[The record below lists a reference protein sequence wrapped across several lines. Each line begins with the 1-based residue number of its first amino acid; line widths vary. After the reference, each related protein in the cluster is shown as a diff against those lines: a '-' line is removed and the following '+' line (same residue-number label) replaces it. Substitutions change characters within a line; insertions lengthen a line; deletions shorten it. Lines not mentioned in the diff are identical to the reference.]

1 MRKSGTPLV
10 KATGVFVQPRKAL
23 PPGAASFSL
32 SSVKS
37 VPLSLAMMSEPR
49 VEGTTPSGST
59 QGPPQGVEYWKNAST
74 EFASC
79 SRSRQ

>member
-10 KATGVFVQPRKAL
+10 KATGVLVQPRKAL
-23 PPGAASFSL
+23 PLGALSSSR

-37 VPLSLAMMSEPR
+37 VPASVARTSEPN
-49 VEGTTPSGST
+49 VDGTTPSGSR
-59 QGPPQGVEYWKNAST
+59 QGPPHGVENWKNAST

-79 SRSRQ
+79 LRLRQ